1 MTQID
6 FHAVLVDETG
16 CEFGATIRAANKAE
30 AWDEVR
36 EQYPESRCVQME
48 SPEDTA
54 AREARIYAEVC
65 REYDEEDYEEDDYEE
80 DYEEDDD
87 WDDYSDEDREE
98 MMQRR
103 AEAEEAAQ
111 DGMYM

>member
-1 MTQID
+1 MIN

-36 EQYPESRCVQME
+36 EQYPESRCVQLE

-54 AREARIYAEVC
+54 AREARIYKEVC
-65 REYDEEDYEEDDYEE
+65 REYGDDDWNEEDEDD
-80 DYEEDDD
+80 EEDDD
-87 WDDYSDEDREE
+87 WDDYSDEERAEQA
-98 MMQRR
+98 QRR
-103 AEAEEAAQ
+103 AEAEEAAWLEDQ
-111 DGMYM
+111 